1 MTDIIESGTTVLDL
15 WHISLRLLP
24 ANSLSPQFP
33 SGMHRFFFRSCKLPR
48 LCYCKVQ
55 ETSGVSSLSSFISS
69 VRGSS
74 EDSRN
79 GRAWLT
85 HCNTAQHDNTI
96 SRKSQ
101 HCRLSIFLYLT
112 QRVPFHHFRQFGLR
126 VSPLSSSNS
135 FGLCT
140 VKDSVVI
147 PWFRRKDTS

>member
-1 MTDIIESGTTVLDL
+1 MYILHDRYYRIRHHSPGSLTHQPSFTAGQFSFAS
-15 WHISLRLLP
+15 ISKWNAPFLFSKLQASKTLL
-24 ANSLSPQFP
+24 
-33 SGMHRFFFRSCKLPR
+33 
-48 LCYCKVQ
+48 Q

-147 PWFRRKDTS
+147 P